1 MVQALWLVKHW
12 MMYNKIIN
20 MNKVLISI
28 SIVVLILASCGRSP
42 EDTGRTFVPD
52 MQYSSA
58 YEPYAPGP
66 NVKGSNL
73 NDGLSA
79 RKPVKGTIPRGHY
92 VYHLEDTDEDRELSK
107 EVASPIEKT
116 EQTLS
121 HGKDLYNIYCGICH
135 GEKGDGNGEIV
146 ANGEYKPVPTSY
158 IEGRGLELTEGEI
171 YHAITYGKNMMGHYR
186 AQLDS
191 RERWEVTQYVQ
202 SLQKK
207 AKGE

>member
-1 MVQALWLVKHW
+1 MRNKQGDIMKQIILSLAILVL
-12 MMYNKIIN
+12 
-20 MNKVLISI
+20 V
-28 SIVVLILASCGRSP
+28 SCGRDP

-66 NVKGSNL
+66 KVDGSTL

-79 RKPVKGTIPRGHY
+79 RKPVKGTIPRGHIT
-92 VYHLEDTDEDRELSK
+92 YHLKDTDEDREKSK
-107 EVASPIEKT
+107 EVKSPVERT
-116 EQTLS
+116 ESTQLK
-121 HGKDLYNIYCGICH
+121 GKELYNIYCGVCH

-146 ANGEYKPVPTSY
+146 ANGHYKPVPTSY

-171 YHAITYGKNMMGHYR
+171 YHAMTYGKNMMGHYR
-186 AQLDS
+186 SQLNS
-191 RERWEVTQYVQ
+191 RERWLVTHYVQ
-202 SLQKK
+202 TLQEK